1 MEKVKFIGGALCLD
15 FVNTVGGR
23 REGTV
28 LREKIVSDTDLL
40 HWGEL
45 AGLISHSRHNGSR
58 AVERAVA
65 IREAL
70 YGILKPAV
78 DGRTPA
84 AADLDLFN
92 RELAAVRARRRLA
105 QHDGKFEWAWA
116 SPQSAVERILGEVLE
131 SAAELLTSPALAR
144 LRECQGPEC
153 GWLFLDTSRNRSR
166 HWCDMR
172 DCGNL
177 AKVRRFRSR
186 NR

>member
-23 REGTV
+23 KDGAV
-28 LREKIVSDTDLL
+28 LREKIVSDGDLL

-45 AGLISHSRHNGSR
+45 AGLIPYSRHNGSS
-58 AVERAVA
+58 AVERAIA

-70 YGILKPAV
+70 YRILKSTI
-78 DGRTPA
+78 DSRTPA

-92 RELAAVRARRRLA
+92 RELAAVRSHRRLA
-105 QHDGKFEWAWA
+105 LRNEKFEWAWSGPP
-116 SPQSAVERILGEVLE
+116 SPAEQIFGEVLE
-131 SAAELLTSPALAR
+131 SSAELLTSPSLAR
-144 LRECQGPEC
+144 LRECRGPEC